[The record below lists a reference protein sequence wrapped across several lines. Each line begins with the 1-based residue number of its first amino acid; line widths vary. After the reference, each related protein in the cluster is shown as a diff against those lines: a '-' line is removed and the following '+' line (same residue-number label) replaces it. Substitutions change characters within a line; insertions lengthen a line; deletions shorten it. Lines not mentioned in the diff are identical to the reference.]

1 MTTRPLHR
9 WADTLASAS
18 GRLAPACA
26 LLALLVAAPLAGSVS
41 AQSVRT
47 PRVAIAWDRF
57 YDYDGLVE
65 LCERLAASRPELC
78 TLSSIGASHEGRRMP
93 LLTLS
98 NPQTGPAEGK
108 PAMWVDGN
116 VHGNEVQGSEAAL
129 YLAWLLLERH
139 GELPELTELLDRNVF
154 YILPT
159 VNPDGRQ
166 HWFDDPNTSSSSR
179 SGVAPLDND
188 RDGVAD
194 EDGPDDLDGDGE
206 ILMMRKRVAPG
217 TGSYRISPDDARVL
231 EFVPADKRV
240 EYGADYLMLGQEGLD
255 NDGDGRVN
263 EDGIGGYDLNRNW
276 PSDWQPDYIQFGAGD
291 YPFSHPES
299 AAIGAF
305 ILAHPNIAAVQ
316 SFHNSGGMIL
326 RGPGSRAREGFYP
339 DADRRVYDAI
349 ADEGV
354 QIIPFYRALVIYKDL
369 YDVHGGFVNWT
380 AEGLGIISFTNE
392 MWEDRQY
399 FADGTGA
406 ADGGGG
412 AGGGR
417 GGRAGRNADTLKQL
431 EFDDRLMFGETF
443 VDWHPVQHPLY
454 GEVEVGG
461 FRKMTRRV
469 PPAFMIEEMLHRNA
483 AFCIYHASQLPRL
496 SIAAPEVTPGP
507 DGTQVITVE
516 ISNDRWIPTRTA
528 LAADKGIGRPDLV
541 TLEGESLEVIAG
553 GTGAD
558 LFDLTRFDA
567 VEHEPARLRLDG
579 GIPGHGSVR
588 LRWIVRGS
596 GAFRVRVDTRSA
608 GTLAATG
615 TL

>member
-1 MTTRPLHR
+1 MTMSTRTAPRRDRARLLPA
-9 WADTLASAS
+9 WALAA
-18 GRLAPACA
+18 GLA
-26 LLALLVAAPLAGSVS
+26 AAPLAGPAA

-47 PRVAIAWDRF
+47 PRVPIAWDRF
-57 YDYDGLVE
+57 HDYDELVA
-65 LCERLAASRPELC
+65 LCEQLAAGRPELC
-78 TLSSIGASHEGRRMP
+78 RLSILGTSHEGRPMP
-93 LLTLS
+93 LLTVS
-98 NPQTGPAEGK
+98 NPQTGPDEGK

-116 VHGNEVQGSEAAL
+116 VHGNEVQGSEAAV
-129 YLAWLLLERH
+129 YLAWLLTERH
-139 GELPELTELLDRNVF
+139 GELSEITELVDRSVF

-166 HWFDDPNTSSSSR
+166 HWFEKPNTSSSSR

-206 ILMMRKRVAPG
+206 LLVMRKRVPAG
-217 TGSYRISPDDARVL
+217 TGSYRLSPDDPRVL
-231 EFVPADKRV
+231 EPVAADKRV
-240 EYGADYLMLGQEGLD
+240 ELGADWVILGQEGFD

-276 PSDWQPDYIQFGAGD
+276 PTDWQPDHIQSGAGD

-305 ILAHPNIAAVQ
+305 ILRHPNIAAVQ

-326 RGPGSRAREGFYP
+326 RGPGSRARESAYP

-349 ADEGV
+349 AAEGEE
-354 QIIPFYRALVIYKDL
+354 ILPFYRALVIWKDL

-380 AEGLGIISFTNE
+380 AEGLGIVSFTNE

-399 FADGTGA
+399 FADGLGGA
-406 ADGGGG
+406 ADDDGG
-412 AGGGR
+412 GGGR
-417 GGRAGRNADTLKQL
+417 GGRTADTEKQL
-431 EFDDRLMFGETF
+431 RFDDRLLFGETF
-443 VDWHPVQHPLY
+443 VDWHPAQHPQY
-454 GEVEVGG
+454 GEIELGG

-483 AFCIYHASQLPRL
+483 AFCVFHASQLPL
-496 SIAAPEVTPGP
+496 LAAAAPEVAPGP
-507 DGTQVITVE
+507 GGTRIVTLEVRNE
-516 ISNDRWIPTRTA
+516 RWIPTRTA
-528 LAADKGIGRPDLV
+528 LAAEKGIGRPDLV
-541 TLEGESLEVIAG
+541 TIEGESLEVLAG

-558 LFDLTRFDA
+558 RFDLTRFDA

-579 GIPGHGSVR
+579 GVSGHGTVR
-588 LRWIVRGS
+588 LRWIVRGT
-596 GAFRVRVDTRSA
+596 GAFRVRLDTRNA
-608 GTLAATG
+608 GSLAVTG